1 MNSERASESRPQ
13 EHGAPRRGG
22 EPAGPLSGV
31 KVLDISTVIAGP
43 LSSTLLADLGAE
55 VLKIELPGLGDH
67 LRQLPP
73 HKDGKS
79 LWSKVANR
87 NKRGITLD
95 LRRPEGIGIF
105 ERLLPR
111 YDVLVENFRPGTL
124 DKWGLG
130 MQRLTQ
136 LRPDLIVLRVTGF
149 GQTGPYR
156 NRPGFARIF
165 EAMSGFV
172 NLCGERDGPPM
183 YPGFP
188 VSDALTGLFGAYAIS
203 AALLHR
209 ERSGEGQ
216 EIDLAATEAMF
227 RVLDFMA
234 IEYDQLGVV
243 RGRQGNLN
251 AYSAPS
257 DVYLTRD
264 GKWVALAVSAPTVFR
279 RLALAMDRA
288 DLLDDAD
295 FNTNAARIR
304 NREHI
309 ESITRQWFGARSLEE
324 VESVLRGHD
333 VSFSPIYDIGDIF
346 SDPHFAERNMIIP
359 VDDADLGRVRMQAV
373 VPRFSRTP
381 GNVWRSGPEPG
392 EHNDEVYGDELGLAA
407 ATRERLE
414 RDGVI

>member
-13 EHGAPRRGG
+13 RREAPRQGG
-22 EPAGPLSGV
+22 GPAGPLSGV

-43 LSSTLLADLGAE
+43 LSSTLLGDLGAE
-55 VLKIELPGLGDH
+55 VLKVELPGQGDH

-288 DLLDDAD
+288 DLLEDAD

-304 NREHI
+304 NRERI

-381 GNVWRSGPEPG
+381 GSVWRSGPEPG